1 MLSMTGIDA
10 IFKKDHGD
18 NYKNKSRM
26 YQDILIFGSTIPE
39 NEEFKLWDLSR
50 YLLYN
55 NVEFR
60 DRYKGSHLNES
71 SRIEYIGKRVYRN
84 VNHLVGLRVMA
95 QVKLVKEERGTG
107 LIPTFRFTPF
117 GYILSQIIGSL
128 RSGVNVEVKLY
139 DLFHERL
146 FKVQANSPSIVIFA
160 SNWIEKMY
168 EKGKFAH
175 YVSILKKVIDSKS
188 VNNIEEFALLLQRTV
203 NLRFF
208 HNPANALLFVDTWEE
223 TIKELEPEIRKLFLH
238 EQKLGIDVKMAT
250 RVRTLEYEKLRL
262 TLIGDVEQVAL
273 ESYCNECKQRVVHQM
288 KILQYYRRL
297 AHAHTEL
304 NGLAMKCPT
313 CNVPHRTLTLPNIW
327 E

>member
-1 MLSMTGIDA
+1 
-10 IFKKDHGD
+10 
-18 NYKNKSRM
+18 
-26 YQDILIFGSTIPE
+26 
-39 NEEFKLWDLSR
+39 
-50 YLLYN
+50 
-55 NVEFR
+55 
-60 DRYKGSHLNES
+60 
-71 SRIEYIGKRVYRN
+71 
-84 VNHLVGLRVMA
+84 
-95 QVKLVKEERGTG
+95 
-107 LIPTFRFTPF
+107 
-117 GYILSQIIGSL
+117 
-128 RSGVNVEVKLY
+128 
-139 DLFHERL
+139 
-146 FKVQANSPSIVIFA
+146 
-160 SNWIEKMY
+160 MY

-313 CNVPHRTLTLPNIW
+313 CNVPYRTLTLPNIW